1 MAMIKELEAMME
13 DGNEKYLG
21 SDPRMMMKFL
31 AYLRENYGS
40 AMGYLKSVG
49 LSEDQIVQLKEN
61 FVI

>member
-31 AYLRENYGS
+31 AYLRESYGS
-40 AMGYLKSVG
+40 AQGYLLNIG
-49 LSEDQIVQLKEN
+49 LSEEQVVQLKEN